1 MLSSMGV
8 GLKDMVRELQERV
21 QKTTV
26 QEVKAALDR
35 GDVDF
40 VIDVRDAGEYRKGHL
55 PGARNVS
62 RGMLELKLD
71 PSAPM
76 PDQDVAGKWDASIVV
91 YCLQAP
97 GFRSLAAADTLARM
111 GYTKVRQLAG
121 GLEGWAGE
129 GLQIVTERTREA

>member
-1 MLSSMGV
+1 MGL
-8 GLKDMVRELQERV
+8 GLKDMVRELLDRV
-21 QKTTV
+21 PKATV
-26 QEVKAALDR
+26 QDVRAGLDR

-40 VIDVRDAGEYRKGHL
+40 LIDVRDAGEYRKGHL

-71 PSAPM
+71 PNAPM
-76 PDQDVAGKWDASIVV
+76 PDQDVAGKWDARIVL

-97 GFRSLAAADTLARM
+97 GLRSLAAADTLARM
-111 GYTKVRQLAG
+111 GYTNVRQLAG

-129 GLQIVTERTREA
+129 GLQIVTEGAGEA